1 MTSLIFW
8 PEVKRLSVSINTAKA
23 EGVITSRQAC
33 NLVVLRNVTIQTYVL
48 EMLADDMRRG
58 ITLTG
63 ALTRGFQIIELLDK
77 LAKALLKELFP
88 RNPCV
93 ELVIQA

>member
-8 PEVKRLSVSINTAKA
+8 PEVKRLLVFVNTAKA

-33 NLVVLRNVTIQTYVL
+33 NLVVLRNVTIQAYVL
-48 EMLADDMRRG
+48 EMLADDMRGG

-63 ALTRGFQIIELLDK
+63 ALTGGFQIIELLD
-77 LAKALLKELFP
+77 
-88 RNPCV
+88 
-93 ELVIQA
+93 

>member
-1 MTSLIFW
+1 
-8 PEVKRLSVSINTAKA
+8 
-23 EGVITSRQAC
+23 
-33 NLVVLRNVTIQTYVL
+33 
-48 EMLADDMRRG
+48 MLADDMRGG

-63 ALTRGFQIIELLDK
+63 ALTGGFQIIELLDK

-88 RNPCV
+88 RNPRV